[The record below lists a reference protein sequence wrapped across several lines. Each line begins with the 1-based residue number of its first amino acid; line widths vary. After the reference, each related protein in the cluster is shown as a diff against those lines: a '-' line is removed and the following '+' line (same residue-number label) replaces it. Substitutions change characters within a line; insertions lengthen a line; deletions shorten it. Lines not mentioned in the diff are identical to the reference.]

1 MSFYGQVV
9 EDFNKYPALVAKV
22 AQLLAEGDYVCVIL
36 GDGVAVA
43 TTWDDSDIGAVV
55 KKAHLD
61 PKEDGSLGFLGW
73 TAGTTVENPIVV
85 ATLAV
90 IVQGAS
96 VEPHSA
102 STDEE
107 LNDWLVWADEHGT
120 SFLHAM
126 AEAAFLSDLKHYRLL
141 RPVLLNLKKMYPEG
155 TPQLEVAS
163 LRVKDLSDF
172 QLTPGLAEALTA
184 SLDVSYRE
192 YFAAACSGRSTKE
205 AERRIATI
213 PEDRR
218 YFTRV
223 LDSLDAAFA
232 DLDTETA
239 KLDLP
244 HMQNHK
250 PEAIKGYLEFR
261 LQQFRML
268 LNAVEGYVE
277 EKHPA
282 TGGHS

>member
-1 MSFYGQVV
+1 MNFYGQVV

-73 TAGTTVENPIVV
+73 TAGTTVENPVVV

>member
-9 EDFNKYPALVAKV
+9 KDFNNYPALVAKV
-22 AQLLAEGDYVCVIL
+22 AELLAKGDFVCVVL

-43 TTWDDSDIGAVV
+43 TTWDDSDISAVA

-73 TAGTTVENPIVV
+73 TAGTTVDKPVVV

-90 IVQGAS
+90 IAQGAN

-102 STDEE
+102 TTDNE
-107 LNDWLVWADEHGT
+107 LHDWLIWAREHST
-120 SFLHAM
+120 NFLHAIV
-126 AEAAFLSDLKHYRLL
+126 EAAFLSDLKHYRLL
-141 RPVLLNLKKMYPEG
+141 RPVLLNLKKMYPER

-184 SLDVSYRE
+184 SLDNSYRE

-205 AERRIATI
+205 AERRIAAI

-218 YFTRV
+218 YLTRV

-244 HMQNHK
+244 HMQN
-250 PEAIKGYLEFR
+250 PETIKGFLTFR

-277 EKHPA
+277 EKYPA